1 MAETPLEKISSDL
14 ANIWVE
20 VWGISRVGEQKFL
33 TEGGV
38 RPDKSQ

>member
-20 VWGISRVGEQKFL
+20 VWGISRVHLQKPL
-33 TEGGV
+33 PEKRV
-38 RPDKSQ
+38 RPDNYQ